1 MKFSKLRLLGFK
13 SFVDQSEFIIHD
25 GLTGVVGPNGCG
37 KSNLVE
43 ALRWVMGE
51 NSYKNMRASGM
62 DDVIFAGSLN
72 RPARNTAEVTL
83 VLENS
88 DRKAPAAFNDT
99 DVLEITRRIE
109 RESGSI
115 YRINSREARARDV
128 QLLFADASTGAR
140 SPSLVG
146 QGRIGEIISQKP
158 IQRRAILEE
167 AAGISGLHNRRH
179 EAELRLK
186 AAEVNLERLE
196 DIMTQIETQLDGL
209 KRQARQASRY
219 RNLSAE
225 IRKCEATVFYLR
237 WAELTQQS
245 AEAQQAFRLAEQDV
259 VGSSACQAS
268 TAKDQAVAAHHLPE
282 LRQHEVEAAAVLQRL
297 NLASAQL
304 DQDEKRLSDRN
315 TELDARLQQL
325 SSDAKREEV
334 QISENAGILGDLNKE
349 YQNLVADKQAA
360 ADYLLTNSKIRIEKE
375 HQLQILEN
383 EYSTATSAIANA
395 EAEQRRSRL
404 QLVETTAR
412 LEKLNNDVDRSS
424 LVLVEISMQITRDSG
439 LEDKQVA
446 VSMALEKLQQ
456 AETSAVDAENRVS
469 AARETETE
477 LRLVTNQAERESNRL
492 ETEARTLSKMLLG
505 SGDKRFPP
513 VVDKLTVSPG
523 YEIALGAALGE
534 DLDIPLGT
542 ESPAHWGLTSSQLTD
557 PELPAGVEPLSSF
570 VDGPVELGRRLKQ
583 IGIVKKS
590 AIASII
596 DSLVCGQRLVSIE
609 GDVWRWDGMR
619 AAANAPTPAAK
630 RLEQKNRLAEIEV
643 KRVEI
648 DQSALSLRKELNEK
662 KLDVSSFA
670 SVDQLARETLRECQK
685 QVAVARNLYATAERN
700 VSEILARQTALE
712 EQHTRLEQERSEAT
726 ERHSSAV
733 KEEGALKDISCL
745 QNDLGDIRLRV
756 VDLRRNVAETQ
767 ALVRTLDREAQIRDN
782 RLTAVEREQKNW
794 KRRNIAASD
803 QMKVLA
809 LRIEETRAERD
820 TLVTDPDI
828 FNQKRR
834 ELFKQISLSEDLRKQ
849 SADKLAKAEL
859 GVADSDRQAK
869 SALEALSRS
878 REARGRAEERSSAA
892 RDRCLDIEKRIRE
905 ELELEPSATRKL
917 AGLDNV
923 NTVPDRVI
931 VEAKLE
937 KLKREREKLGGVNLR
952 ADDEAREISEK
963 LDVMGTDRDD
973 LVEAIKR
980 LRTGIYNLN
989 KEARERLLAA
999 FEIVN
1004 GHFRDLFST
1013 LFGGGQ
1019 AELKLTEAEDPLD
1032 AGLDIIAR
1040 PPGKKPQ
1047 TMTLLSGGEQ
1057 ALTALSL
1064 IFAVF
1069 LTNPSPICVLDEVD
1083 APLDDANVERYC
1095 SLLERMR
1102 EQTET
1107 RFITITHNPITM
1119 SRMDR
1124 LYGVTMAER
1133 GVSQLVSV
1141 DLETATDFIEQDS

>member
-1 MKFSKLRLLGFK
+1 
-13 SFVDQSEFIIHD
+13 
-25 GLTGVVGPNGCG
+25 
-37 KSNLVE
+37 
-43 ALRWVMGE
+43 
-51 NSYKNMRASGM
+51 
-62 DDVIFAGSLN
+62 
-72 RPARNTAEVTL
+72 
-83 VLENS
+83 
-88 DRKAPAAFNDT
+88 
-99 DVLEITRRIE
+99 
-109 RESGSI
+109 
-115 YRINSREARARDV
+115 
-128 QLLFADASTGAR
+128 
-140 SPSLVG
+140 
-146 QGRIGEIISQKP
+146 
-158 IQRRAILEE
+158 
-167 AAGISGLHNRRH
+167 
-179 EAELRLK
+179 
-186 AAEVNLERLE
+186 
-196 DIMTQIETQLDGL
+196 
-209 KRQARQASRY
+209 
-219 RNLSAE
+219 
-225 IRKCEATVFYLR
+225 
-237 WAELTQQS
+237 
-245 AEAQQAFRLAEQDV
+245 
-259 VGSSACQAS
+259 
-268 TAKDQAVAAHHLPE
+268 
-282 LRQHEVEAAAVLQRL
+282 
-297 NLASAQL
+297 
-304 DQDEKRLSDRN
+304 
-315 TELDARLQQL
+315 
-325 SSDAKREEV
+325 
-334 QISENAGILGDLNKE
+334 
-349 YQNLVADKQAA
+349 
-360 ADYLLTNSKIRIEKE
+360 
-375 HQLQILEN
+375 
-383 EYSTATSAIANA
+383 
-395 EAEQRRSRL
+395 
-404 QLVETTAR
+404 
-412 LEKLNNDVDRSS
+412 
-424 LVLVEISMQITRDSG
+424 
-439 LEDKQVA
+439 
-446 VSMALEKLQQ
+446 
-456 AETSAVDAENRVS
+456 
-469 AARETETE
+469 
-477 LRLVTNQAERESNRL
+477 
-492 ETEARTLSKMLLG
+492 
-505 SGDKRFPP
+505 
-513 VVDKLTVSPG
+513 

-534 DLDIPLGT
+534 DLDIPLGS
-542 ESPAHWGLTSSQLTD
+542 ESPAHWSLTTSQLTD

-570 VDGPVELGRRLKQ
+570 VDGPVELDRRLKQ
-583 IGIVKKS
+583 IGIVNKS

-596 DSLVCGQRLVSIE
+596 DTLVCGQRLVSIE
-609 GDVWRWDGMR
+609 GDIWRWDGMR

-630 RLEQKNRLAEIEV
+630 RLEQKNRLSEIEV
-643 KRVEI
+643 KRIEI
-648 DQSALSLRKELNEK
+648 DQTALSLRKDLNEK
-662 KLDVSSFA
+662 KSDVSSFA

-685 QVAVARNLYATAERN
+685 QVAAARDLYAMAERN
-700 VSEILARQTALE
+700 VSELLARQTALQ

-726 ERHSSAV
+726 ERYSSAV

-809 LRIEETRAERD
+809 SRIEESRAERN
-820 TLVTDPDI
+820 TLVIDPDI

-849 SADKLAKAEL
+849 SADKLARAEM
-859 GVADSDRQAK
+859 GVADSDRQAR

-905 ELELEPSATRKL
+905 ELELEPSATRNL

-923 NTVPDRVI
+923 KSVPDRAI
-931 VEAKLE
+931 VETKLE

-989 KEARERLLAA
+989 KEARERLLVA

>member
-1 MKFSKLRLLGFK
+1 M
-13 SFVDQSEFIIHD
+13 
-25 GLTGVVGPNGCG
+25 
-37 KSNLVE
+37 
-43 ALRWVMGE
+43 
-51 NSYKNMRASGM
+51 
-62 DDVIFAGSLN
+62 
-72 RPARNTAEVTL
+72 
-83 VLENS
+83 
-88 DRKAPAAFNDT
+88 
-99 DVLEITRRIE
+99 
-109 RESGSI
+109 
-115 YRINSREARARDV
+115 
-128 QLLFADASTGAR
+128 
-140 SPSLVG
+140 
-146 QGRIGEIISQKP
+146 
-158 IQRRAILEE
+158 
-167 AAGISGLHNRRH
+167 
-179 EAELRLK
+179 
-186 AAEVNLERLE
+186 
-196 DIMTQIETQLDGL
+196 
-209 KRQARQASRY
+209 
-219 RNLSAE
+219 
-225 IRKCEATVFYLR
+225 
-237 WAELTQQS
+237 
-245 AEAQQAFRLAEQDV
+245 
-259 VGSSACQAS
+259 
-268 TAKDQAVAAHHLPE
+268 
-282 LRQHEVEAAAVLQRL
+282 
-297 NLASAQL
+297 
-304 DQDEKRLSDRN
+304 
-315 TELDARLQQL
+315 
-325 SSDAKREEV
+325 
-334 QISENAGILGDLNKE
+334 
-349 YQNLVADKQAA
+349 
-360 ADYLLTNSKIRIEKE
+360 
-375 HQLQILEN
+375 
-383 EYSTATSAIANA
+383 
-395 EAEQRRSRL
+395 
-404 QLVETTAR
+404 
-412 LEKLNNDVDRSS
+412 
-424 LVLVEISMQITRDSG
+424 
-439 LEDKQVA
+439 
-446 VSMALEKLQQ
+446 
-456 AETSAVDAENRVS
+456 
-469 AARETETE
+469 
-477 LRLVTNQAERESNRL
+477 
-492 ETEARTLSKMLLG
+492 
-505 SGDKRFPP
+505 
-513 VVDKLTVSPG
+513 
-523 YEIALGAALGE
+523 
-534 DLDIPLGT
+534 
-542 ESPAHWGLTSSQLTD
+542 
-557 PELPAGVEPLSSF
+557 SSF

-700 VSEILARQTALE
+700 VSEILARQTALQ

-849 SADKLAKAEL
+849 AADKLAKAEL